1 MIDWIT
7 AEVRCNNSLKTGCL
21 AKINPAGEVDWVSQ
35 SWLPV
40 VGSYESN
47 IMIKPLSDSVIMISG
62 NPAKFLQGHNLFG
75 TNDLVYLFNKAFAV
89 IHELLADDGLTPT
102 TSQLNDIENGKYH
115 LTRVDINE
123 TWHLK
128 DGNEVKAW
136 IRAAGEKMN
145 MPYRGKGVFSG
156 DTLYWG
162 KGSKYWFMK
171 CYHKGDEILRKKSNF
186 PDDLKTVEMLDYAD
200 KSLRLELVLCSKFLR
215 STLLCNAY
223 LWEKE
228 TARMLLL
235 EYIKKFEM
243 SDNFMISDDVL
254 ASLPN
259 KLKTYYLLW
268 LHGEDVRKHV
278 SKPTFYRIRK
288 QLKAYGIDI
297 ALLRDKER
305 EVNNVI
311 PLVKYLEAEPVG
323 VPSWAYKKGLVA

>member
-7 AEVRCNNSLKTGCL
+7 AEIRCNNKLDTGCL
-21 AKINPAGEVDWVSQ
+21 AKINPKGEVDWVSC

-40 VGSYESN
+40 TGSYESN
-47 IMIKPLSDSVIMISG
+47 IMIKPLSDTRIVISG

-75 TNDLVYLFNKAFAV
+75 TNDLVYLFNNAFSV

-102 TSQLNDIENGKYH
+102 ASQLDDIENGKYH

-123 TWHLK
+123 TWHLSNA
-128 DGNEVKAW
+128 DEVRAW

-162 KGSKYWFMK
+162 KGSKYWFLK
-171 CYHKGDEILRKKSNF
+171 CYHKGDEINRKKSNF
-186 PDDLKTVEMLDYAD
+186 PSELKTAEMLDYAN

-215 STLLCNAY
+215 STCLNNAY
-223 LWEKE
+223 FWQEK

-254 ASLPN
+254 AKLPT
-259 KLKTYYLLW
+259 KLKSYYFMW

-278 SKPTFYRIRK
+278 SKTTFYRIRK
-288 QLKAYGIDI
+288 QLKEYGIDI

-311 PLVKYLEAEPVG
+311 PLVKYLEAKPVG
-323 VPSWAYKKGLVA
+323 IPDWAYEKGLVA

>member
-7 AEVRCNNSLKTGCL
+7 AEVRCNNSLNTGCL
-21 AKINPAGEVDWVSQ
+21 AKINPDGEVDWVSQ

-47 IMIKPLSDSVIMISG
+47 IMIKPLTDTIIVISG

-75 TNDLVYLFNKAFAV
+75 TNDLVALFYKAFLL
-89 IHELLADDGLTPT
+89 IYELLANDGLNPT
-102 TSQLNDIENGKYH
+102 LNQLKDIEKGFFN

-123 TWHLK
+123 TWHLSNA
-128 DGNEVKAW
+128 NEVKAW
-136 IRAAGEKMN
+136 IRAASEKIN
-145 MPYRGKGVFSG
+145 MPYRGRGVFSG

-162 KGSKYWFMK
+162 KGSKYWFLK
-171 CYHKGDEILRKKSNF
+171 CYHKGDEIARKKSNF
-186 PDDLKTVEMLDYAD
+186 PSELKTTEMLDYAD

-215 STLLCNAY
+215 STMLCHAY
-223 LWEKE
+223 HWQKE

-235 EYIKKFEM
+235 EYIKKFEI

-254 ASLPN
+254 AELPT
-259 KLKTYYLLW
+259 KLKSYYFMW
-268 LHGEDVRKHV
+268 FHGEDVRKHV

-305 EVNNVI
+305 ESNNII
-311 PLVKYLEAEPVG
+311 PLVQILEAKPIG
-323 VPSWAYKKGLVA
+323 IPAWAYEQGLVA

>member
-7 AEVRCNNSLKTGCL
+7 AEIRCNNKLDTGCL
-21 AKINPAGEVDWVSQ
+21 AKINPKGEVDWVSC

-40 VGSYESN
+40 TGSYESN
-47 IMIKPLSDSVIMISG
+47 IMIKPLSDTRIVISG

-102 TSQLNDIENGKYH
+102 TSQLNDIENGKYY

-128 DGNEVKAW
+128 DGNSVKAW

-186 PDDLKTVEMLDYAD
+186 PSDLKIPEMLEYAD

-215 STLLCNAY
+215 STGLNNAY
-223 LWEKE
+223 FWQEK
-228 TARMLLL
+228 TAKMLLL
-235 EYIKKFEM
+235 EYIGKFEM
-243 SDNFMISDDVL
+243 SDNFMLCDDVL

-268 LHGEDVRKHV
+268 LHGEDVRKYV
-278 SKPTFYRIRK
+278 SRPTFYRVRK
-288 QLKAYGIDI
+288 QLKEYGIDI
-297 ALLRDKER
+297 VLLRDSER
-305 EVNNVI
+305 EMNNVI
-311 PLVKYLEAEPVG
+311 PLIKYLEAEPAG
-323 VPSWAYKKGLVA
+323 VPDWAFAKGLVA

>member
-7 AEVRCNNSLKTGCL
+7 AEVRCNNKLDTGCL
-21 AKINPAGEVDWVSQ
+21 AKINPKGEVDWVSQ

-40 VGSYESN
+40 TGSYESN
-47 IMIKPLSDSVIMISG
+47 IMIKPLTDTRIVISG

-75 TNDLVYLFNKAFAV
+75 TNDLVYLFNKAFGV

-123 TWHLK
+123 TWHLSNA
-128 DGNEVKAW
+128 NEVRAW

-186 PDDLKTVEMLDYAD
+186 PSDLKIPEMLEYAD

-215 STLLCNAY
+215 STALNNAY
-223 LWEKE
+223 FWQEK
-228 TARMLLL
+228 TAKMLLL
-235 EYIKKFEM
+235 EYIGKFEM

-278 SKPTFYRIRK
+278 PKTTFYRVRK
-288 QLKAYGIDI
+288 QLKEYGIDI
-297 ALLRDKER
+297 VLLRDKER
-305 EVNNVI
+305 EPNNII
-311 PLVKYLEAEPVG
+311 PLVQILEAKPVG
-323 VPSWAYKKGLVA
+323 IPDWAYEKGLVA

>member
-7 AEVRCNNSLKTGCL
+7 AEIRCNNKLDTGCL
-21 AKINPAGEVDWVSQ
+21 AKINPKGEVDWVSC

-40 VGSYESN
+40 TGSYESN
-47 IMIKPLSDSVIMISG
+47 IMIKPLSDTRIVISG

-102 TSQLNDIENGKYH
+102 TSQLDDIENGKYH

-128 DGNEVKAW
+128 DGNSVKAW

-186 PDDLKTVEMLDYAD
+186 PSDLKIPEMLEYAD

-215 STLLCNAY
+215 STCLNNAY
-223 LWEKE
+223 FWQEK
-228 TARMLLL
+228 TAKMLLL

-254 ASLPN
+254 AKLPT
-259 KLKTYYLLW
+259 KLKSYYFMW

-278 SKPTFYRIRK
+278 SKTTFYRIRK
-288 QLKAYGIDI
+288 QLKEYGIDI

-311 PLVKYLEAEPVG
+311 PLVKYLEAKPVG
-323 VPSWAYKKGLVA
+323 IPDWAYEKGLVA

>member
-7 AEVRCNNSLKTGCL
+7 AEVRCNNNLNTGCL

-75 TNDLVYLFNKAFAV
+75 TNDLVYLFNKAFSV
-89 IHELLADDGLTPT
+89 IHELLADDGLTPAA
-102 TSQLNDIENGKYH
+102 SQLDDIENGKYH

-123 TWHLK
+123 TWHLSNA
-128 DGNEVKAW
+128 DEVKAW
-136 IRAAGEKMN
+136 IRAASEKMN
-145 MPYRGKGVFSG
+145 MPYRGRGVFSG

-162 KGSKYWFMK
+162 KGSKYWFIK
-171 CYHKGDEILRKKSNF
+171 CYHKGDEINRKKSNF
-186 PDDLKTVEMLDYAD
+186 PDELKTAEMLDYAD

-215 STLLCNAY
+215 STLLCDAY
-223 LWEKE
+223 LWNEK

-235 EYIKKFEM
+235 EYIKKFEI

-254 ASLPN
+254 AKLPT
-259 KLKTYYLLW
+259 KLKSYYFMW
-268 LHGEDVRKHV
+268 LHGEDVRQHV
-278 SKPTFYRIRK
+278 SKTTFYRIRK
-288 QLKAYGIDI
+288 QLKEYGIDI

-305 EVNNVI
+305 ESNNII

-323 VPSWAYKKGLVA
+323 VPSWAYEKGLVA

>member
-7 AEVRCNNSLKTGCL
+7 AEVRCNNKLDTGCL
-21 AKINPAGEVDWVSQ
+21 AKINPMGEVDWVSQ

-40 VGSYESN
+40 TGSYESN
-47 IMIKPLSDSVIMISG
+47 IMIKPLTDTRIVISG

-75 TNDLVYLFNKAFAV
+75 TNDLVYLFNKAFGV

-102 TSQLNDIENGKYH
+102 ASQLDDIENGNYH

-128 DGNEVKAW
+128 DGNEVRAW
-136 IRAAGEKMN
+136 IRSAGEKMN

-171 CYHKGDEILRKKSNF
+171 CYHKGGEILRKKSNF
-186 PDDLKTVEMLDYAD
+186 PDDLKIPEMLEYAD

-215 STLLCNAY
+215 STTLNNAD
-223 LWEKE
+223 LWNEK
-228 TARMLLL
+228 TAKMLLL
-235 EYIKKFEM
+235 EYIKKLEM

-288 QLKAYGIDI
+288 QLKEYGIDI
-297 ALLRDKER
+297 ALLRDKEHQ
-305 EVNNVI
+305 ESNVI
-311 PLVKYLEAEPVG
+311 PLIKVLEAEPVG
-323 VPSWAYKKGLVA
+323 IPAWAYEKGLVA